1 MNYTRRLLPHVFLAL
16 ALLGGRAF
24 AQSTTGSISGAITDS
39 TGAVLPGVVVE
50 VKHTEM
56 GGVRSLVSDPEGRYR
71 ASNLPV
77 GEYVV
82 TATLTG
88 FQPMVRR
95 GVTLTIGREAVID
108 FALTLGRLTETVT
121 VAGEA
126 SLVNTTTSSVAGVV
140 DQQAIS
146 SLPLSGR
153 DFIQL
158 AMLEPSVLRI
168 GNTDQQ
174 ISKGF
179 GTRTTFAGSRPRQN
193 VFLMDGTNVNNFS
206 NFSVPGS
213 VAGVVLGVD
222 TVREF
227 QVLVGSYGAEYAGAG
242 GTLSAITKSGTNVMR
257 GSGFWFMR
265 DDRLDAKNYFDAKKN
280 DFSRHQYGGTVG
292 GPIVRD
298 RLFFFASYEGLR
310 DRLGVT
316 NVGIVPDDNARNG
329 LLPDPANPGQLR
341 NVGVNAVIKPYLE
354 LNPRANGRS
363 FGDGFAEYSW
373 TATEPTDQRYF
384 VGKLDY
390 RYGRASSV
398 FVRYTVDSSEALKS
412 RDKPLFVAQW
422 SNRSDWMTAENR
434 SVLSDR
440 SIFVGRLGIVRSD
453 IFGDD
458 VVAPG
463 QTFDEKLV
471 FIPGTPMG
479 SATYIPGRDSS
490 SPRTNT
496 ALSFQYN
503 AQFVMERP
511 RHSLKFGADLSHHM
525 LEFIGIS
532 HTSGTYFFDSLELL
546 LKNQPRRLQTRF
558 GSDPRPE
565 RNVTMFV
572 GGFFAQDDF
581 RISPKLTLNAG
592 VRYEPYS
599 VPTETNGLNS
609 TLRDRLD
616 PAYTEGGQIF
626 RNPSLKNF
634 GPRLGFAWDVTGS
647 GRIAVRGGGG
657 LYHDILLPQVYR
669 NNFSSALPFSGVQNT
684 DRPVNF
690 PNAALDAKT
699 ATLVTPNPDG
709 IEYNIT
715 QPRIYHFN
723 LQAES
728 QLTNTLVFTIGYIGS
743 RGFHQVRII
752 DGNTAIPTVLADGS
766 KFFPTTS
773 VRRNPNFAGS
783 WWRTTNG
790 RSFYDGLRLKVT
802 KRFSGDTLFGASYSL
817 GKSVDDGSTDVGQT
831 DLQANASL
839 PQDPDDPLSSRGP
852 SDFDVRHN
860 LSAHFSAVVPWGRN
874 APGVLGS
881 VLGGWQVNGITSLSS
896 GAPFTVLVGFDNART
911 RSRANSQHPNLV
923 TGYSSNPIL
932 GGPEQY
938 FDPLAFSLP
947 AAGTFGNVGRNTLR
961 GPGLVVLDMSLV
973 KHVAM
978 GSRRH
983 VELRVEGF
991 NILNRANFGRPNA
1004 VVFDAAGRVGSAGRI
1019 TNTVTPGRQVQLG
1032 LKLVF

>member
-1 MNYTRRLLPHVFLAL
+1 MTCSRHFRLAI
-16 ALLGGRAF
+16 LLLLVVSHSAY
-24 AQSTTGSISGAITDS
+24 AQSTTGTISGIITDT
-39 TGAVLPGVVVE
+39 TGAVLPGVSVE
-50 VKHTEM
+50 MKHTEM
-56 GGVRSLVSDPEGRYR
+56 GGVRSVVSDSEGRYR
-71 ASNLPV
+71 ASNLAV
-77 GEYVV
+77 GEYQV
-82 TATLTG
+82 TAGLAG
-88 FQPMVRR
+88 FQTMVRT
-95 GVTLTIGREAVID
+95 GVTLTIGREAVVD
-108 FALTLGRLTETVT
+108 LVLKVGQLTETVS
-121 VAGEA
+121 VAGEV
-126 SLVNTTTSSVAGVV
+126 SLVNTKTSSVAGLV
-140 DQQAIS
+140 DQRAIS

-158 AMLEPSVLRI
+158 ALLEPSVLRI

-206 NFSVPGS
+206 NFAVPGS

-242 GTLSAITKSGTNVMR
+242 GTLSAITKSGTNLMH

-265 DDRLDAKNYFDAKKN
+265 DDKLDAKGYFDAKKN
-280 DFSRHQYGGTVG
+280 DFSRHQFGGTVG
-292 GPIVRD
+292 GPVKRD
-298 RLFFFASYEGLR
+298 RLFFFGSYEGLR
-310 DRLGVT
+310 DRLGIT

-341 NVGVNAVIKPYLE
+341 NVGVHPNVKPFLE

-363 FGDGFAEYSW
+363 FGDGFAEYRW

-384 VGKLDY
+384 VGKIDY
-390 RYGRASSV
+390 RYAKASSV
-398 FVRYTVDSSEALKS
+398 FVRYTLDSSEALKS

-422 SNRSDWMTAENR
+422 SNRSDCVTAENR

-463 QTFDEKLV
+463 QTFDENLV

-479 SATYIPGRDSS
+479 SATFIPGRDSS

-503 AQFVMERP
+503 AQFVMERT
-511 RHSLKFGADLSHHM
+511 RHSMKFGADVSHHM

-581 RISPKLTLNAG
+581 RITPRVTLNAG
-592 VRYEPYS
+592 LRYEPYS
-599 VPTETNGLNS
+599 VPKETNGLNS
-609 TLRDRLD
+609 TLKDRLD
-616 PAYTEGGQIF
+616 PTYTEGSQIF
-626 RNPSLKNF
+626 RNPSWKNF
-634 GPRLGFAWDVTGS
+634 GPRLGFAWDVTGN
-647 GRIAVRGGGG
+647 GRLAVRGGGG

-669 NNFSSALPFSGVQNT
+669 NNFSSSLPFSGVQNT

-699 ATLVTPNPDG
+699 AILVTPNPDG

-723 LQAES
+723 LQAET
-728 QLTNTLVFTIGYIGS
+728 QLAKTLVFTLGYVGS

-752 DGNTAIPTVLADGS
+752 DGNTAIPTVQADGT
-766 KFFPTTS
+766 KFFPTNS

-783 WWRTTNG
+783 WWRVTSG
-790 RSFYDGLRLKVT
+790 RSFYDGLRAKVT
-802 KRFSGDTLFGASYSL
+802 KRFSHDMLFGASYSL
-817 GKSVDDGSTDVGQT
+817 GNSVDDGSTDVGQT

-860 LSAHFSAVVPWGRN
+860 FSAHFSAVIPWSSN
-874 APGVLGS
+874 APGALGA
-881 VLGGWQVNGITSLSS
+881 VLGGWQLNGIASLSS
-896 GAPFTVLVGFDNART
+896 GAPFTALIGFDNART

-923 TGYSSNPIL
+923 AGYSSNPIL
-932 GGPEQY
+932 GGPDQY

-947 AAGTFGNVGRNTLR
+947 AAGTFGNLERNTLR
-961 GPGLVVLDMSLV
+961 GPGLAVLDMSLV
-973 KHVAM
+973 KMIGV
-978 GSRRH
+978 GRQRH
-983 VELRVEGF
+983 MELRVEGF
-991 NILNRANFGRPNA
+991 NILNRANFGRPAA
-1004 VVFDAAGRVGSAGRI
+1004 VIFDAAGRVGNAGRI
-1019 TNTVTPGRQVQLG
+1019 TNTSTPGRQVQLG
-1032 LKLVF
+1032 VKLVF